1 MYKLNLDPKNIER
14 LNHFK
19 NSDYFLSTNSKS
31 KSSYWKE
38 HSKLLKSEVTKDK
51 MVVSGDSGFYIPPEN
66 QPILEIFSKITK
78 ILKSPSKL
86 IQRVKNRFFTLPKL
100 FQYKTAFDLVL
111 NHDVVTD
118 PDLSPYRIN
127 HLLWKKENDL
137 FLSSDAVKSD
147 FENWSKRKISEHIYL
162 HYYYFNILK
171 SFLKGKKVKTVL
183 EIGAG
188 NGNLTS
194 ILFKNFPGIS
204 LILVD
209 LPEMIPVS
217 FSYLSSVFPD
227 AKIILPNEIFKNG
240 PKDYDILLLT
250 TDQIK
255 LIQDRSIDLVIN
267 CHSFQEM
274 PNTQITN
281 YFKLIERVIKKGGHF
296 FTANR
301 IEKIPVS
308 DIAFTKEQSDLP
320 NRFHL
325 YPWNKNAKVLVN
337 EVSRFSRLVQLDGIG
352 IRLEITKP

>member
-137 FLSSDAVKSD
+137 FLSSDVVKSD

-188 NGNLTS
+188 NGNL
-194 ILFKNFPGIS
+194 
-204 LILVD
+204 
-209 LPEMIPVS
+209 
-217 FSYLSSVFPD
+217 
-227 AKIILPNEIFKNG
+227 
-240 PKDYDILLLT
+240 
-250 TDQIK
+250 
-255 LIQDRSIDLVIN
+255 
-267 CHSFQEM
+267 
-274 PNTQITN
+274 
-281 YFKLIERVIKKGGHF
+281 
-296 FTANR
+296 
-301 IEKIPVS
+301 
-308 DIAFTKEQSDLP
+308 
-320 NRFHL
+320 
-325 YPWNKNAKVLVN
+325 
-337 EVSRFSRLVQLDGIG
+337 
-352 IRLEITKP
+352 